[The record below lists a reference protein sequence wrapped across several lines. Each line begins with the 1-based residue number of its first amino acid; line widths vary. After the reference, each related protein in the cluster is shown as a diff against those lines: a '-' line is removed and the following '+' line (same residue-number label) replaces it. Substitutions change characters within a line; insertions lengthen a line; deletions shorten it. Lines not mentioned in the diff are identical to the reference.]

1 MMTSNNPLVI
11 PYLHEYDIVCVEL
24 IVKVH
29 LNFNIPDSAL
39 NIIRFVLLTFS
50 FFSSK
55 CSILCH
61 WASNLCKKANIVMAE
76 GTSVRIASAQ
86 VGALKGFAGQS
97 Q

>member
-1 MMTSNNPLVI
+1 MNMT
-11 PYLHEYDIVCVEL
+11 YCVCVEL
-24 IVKVH
+24 MVKVH

-39 NIIRFVLLTFS
+39 NIIRFFTN

-61 WASNLCKKANIVMAE
+61 WSSNLCKKANLVMAK
-76 GTSVRIASAQ
+76 GTSARIAS
-86 VGALKGFAGQS
+86 ALKGFAGQL